1 MKIINKFEI
10 YLEAIQKVIYNEL
23 FNIKTIY
30 NFKEIKDTS
39 FPLQLEEYMKK
50 NNIKTFK
57 ELYDNKETLT
67 FEDNKKEEETFED
80 NKKEEETFEDRVNFF
95 LSGKG
100 YIIKNSD
107 YFVFIEDLSYGFI
120 FTKMTFVED
129 YPEAKDKDI
138 KSFIDI
144 SFDSVNSF
152 SILHSYK
159 RVGNFSSNQE
169 KMDKLFSFIF
179 YICSKY
185 SEDTIF
191 SFKSKLE
198 LDEEKKKDEL
208 VSIKQAFKYIFSDF
222 AKLQITG
229 FINRLGIVINCVLI
243 SKNIYIS
250 YLTDLEKHIMEKDG
264 YSSINSEAKDF
275 ISKLFVSLINK
286 KLPEILQ
293 TEDGIEK
300 LKKLVSEN
308 ESFKSFLIGIK
319 PLDIKSYM
327 KKLANNFLRNR
338 MYKMILSKFGIKT
351 LEYISNRILFSKK
364 WE

>member
-23 FNIKTIY
+23 FSIKTIY
-30 NFKEIKDTS
+30 NFEQIKDAS

-57 ELYDNKETLT
+57 ELYDNKQTLT
-67 FEDNKKEEETFED
+67 FEEEKEEE
-80 NKKEEETFEDRVNFF
+80 KKETFKDRVNLF
-95 LSGKG
+95 LSGEG
-100 YIIKNSD
+100 YTIKNSN
-107 YFVFIEDLSYGFI
+107 YFVFIEDLSYAFI
-120 FTKMTFVED
+120 FTEKTFVED
-129 YPEAKDKDI
+129 YPEAKAKNI
-138 KSFIDI
+138 NSFIDI

-152 SILHSYK
+152 SVLHSYK
-159 RVGNFSSNQE
+159 RVDNFSSNQE

-208 VSIKQAFKYIFSDF
+208 VSIERAFKYIFSDF

-243 SKNIYIS
+243 PKNIYIN

-264 YSSINSEAKDF
+264 YSSINSEAKNF
-275 ISKLFVSLINK
+275 ISNLFASLINK

-308 ESFKSFLIGIK
+308 ESFKNFLIGIK
-319 PLDIKSYM
+319 PKALKSYM
-327 KKLANNFLRNR
+327 EKLANNFLRNR
-338 MYKMILSKFGIKT
+338 MYKMILSKFGIKK
-351 LEYISNRILFSKK
+351 LEYISDRILFSKK